1 MLGARHLVAPV
12 LFAKRHRVGSL
23 LSGDVSRVENSGGI
37 QASLSGRYAS
47 ALFDL
52 ARDGKVIA
60 TVEASLATLEQ
71 AMIDSPDLKRLIGS
85 PLVSRGQAAGA
96 IKAVGETLKL
106 DALTI
111 KFLGVLAGNRRL
123 RETTSVIAAFRA
135 MAANFRGETTADVT
149 TAHPLTADQVEALK
163 AKLKGRVGRDVAV
176 NMKTD
181 PAILGGLIVK
191 IGSQMIDG
199 SIRTKL
205 NTLAHAMK
213 G

>member
-1 MLGARHLVAPV
+1 
-12 LFAKRHRVGSL
+12 
-23 LSGDVSRVENSGGI
+23 VENSGAI

-52 ARDGKVIA
+52 ARESKAIEA
-60 TVEASLATLEQ
+60 VEASLTTLES
-71 AMIDSPDLKRLIGS
+71 AMAQSDDLRRLVAS
-85 PLVSRGQAAGA
+85 PLVARGAAANA
-96 IKAVGETLKL
+96 IKAVAASLKL
-106 DALTI
+106 DALTS
-111 KFLGVLAGNRRL
+111 KLLGVLASNRRL
-123 RETTSVIAAFRA
+123 NQTTPVIAAFRSL
-135 MAANFRGETTADVT
+135 AAYHRGEASATVT
-149 TAHPLTADQVEALK
+149 TAHPLDQSQVAALK
-163 AKLKGRVGRDVAV
+163 AKLKTRVGRDVAV
-176 NMKTD
+176 TMKTD

>member
-1 MLGARHLVAPV
+1 VDI
-12 LFAKRHRVGSL
+12 S
-23 LSGDVSRVENSGGI
+23 SGI
-37 QASLSGRYAS
+37 QASLAGRYAS

-52 ARDGKVIA
+52 AREGKTIEV
-60 TVEASLATLEQ
+60 VEASLSTLEQ
-71 AMIDSPDLKRLIGS
+71 AMIDSPDLKRLVGS

-96 IKAVGETLKL
+96 IKAVGGTLGL
-106 DALTI
+106 DALTT
-111 KFLGVLAGNRRL
+111 KFLGVLASNRRL
-123 RETTSVIAAFRA
+123 RETPSVIAAFRS
-135 MAANFRGETTADVT
+135 MAANYRGETTANVT
-149 TAHPLTADQVEALK
+149 TAHPLTNEQVTALK
-163 AKLKGRVGRDVAV
+163 AKLKGRVGRDVAF

-181 PAILGGLIVK
+181 PAILGGLIVR

>member
-1 MLGARHLVAPV
+1 M
-12 LFAKRHRVGSL
+12 
-23 LSGDVSRVENSGGI
+23 ENSGAI

-52 ARDGKVIA
+52 ARDSKAIEA
-60 TVEASLATLEQ
+60 VEASLTTLES
-71 AMIDSPDLKRLIGS
+71 AMAQSDDLRRLVAS
-85 PLVSRGQAAGA
+85 PLVARGAAANA
-96 IKAVGETLKL
+96 IKAVASSLKL
-106 DALTI
+106 DALTS
-111 KFLGVLAGNRRL
+111 KLLGVLASNRRL
-123 RETTSVIAAFRA
+123 NQTTPVIAAFRA
-135 MAANFRGETTADVT
+135 LAANHRGEASATVT
-149 TAHPLTADQVEALK
+149 TAHPLDEKQVAALK
-163 AKLKGRVGRDVAV
+163 AKLKTRVGRDVAV
-176 NMKTD
+176 TMKTD

>member
-1 MLGARHLVAPV
+1 
-12 LFAKRHRVGSL
+12 
-23 LSGDVSRVENSGGI
+23 VENSGAI

-52 ARDGKVIA
+52 ARDSKAIDKV
-60 TVEASLATLEQ
+60 ESSLMTLES
-71 AMIDSPDLKRLIGS
+71 AMVQSDDLRRLIAS
-85 PLVSRGQAAGA
+85 PLVARGAAANA
-96 IKAVGETLKL
+96 IKAVASSLKL
-106 DALTI
+106 DTLTANL
-111 KFLGVLAGNRRL
+111 LGVLASNRRL
-123 RETTSVIAAFRA
+123 NQTAPIISAFRSL
-135 MAANFRGETTADVT
+135 AAYHRGEASATVT
-149 TAHPLTADQVEALK
+149 TAHPLDDKQIAALK
-163 AKLKGRVGRDVAV
+163 AKLKTRVGRDVAV
-176 NMKTD
+176 TLKTD

>member
-1 MLGARHLVAPV
+1 
-12 LFAKRHRVGSL
+12 
-23 LSGDVSRVENSGGI
+23 VENSGAI

-52 ARDGKVIA
+52 ARESKAIEA
-60 TVEASLATLEQ
+60 VEASLTTLES
-71 AMIDSPDLKRLIGS
+71 AMAQSDDLRRLVAS
-85 PLVSRGQAAGA
+85 PLVARGAAANA
-96 IKAVGETLKL
+96 IKAVAASLKL
-106 DALTI
+106 DALTS
-111 KFLGVLAGNRRL
+111 KLLGVLASSRRL
-123 RETTSVIAAFRA
+123 NQTTPVISAFRSL
-135 MAANFRGETTADVT
+135 AAYHRGEASATVT
-149 TAHPLTADQVEALK
+149 TAHPLDDKQVAALK
-163 AKLKGRVGRDVAV
+163 AKLKSRVGRDVAV
-176 NMKTD
+176 TMKTD